1 MDRSI
6 DTKLPPSSS
15 VSEPKTPRSDNNSD
29 NSSYV
34 KPTTKEQSESI
45 ITDRTT
51 ISDNPHND
59 DDKRISKRER
69 TKVTEDD
76 ANTQYEDSN
85 EISRRLVEYFIIVSC
100 KESTNKQAEYAQ
112 RTSSQSIQQHQS
124 SPDHQVADAANARMN
139 MRRAHLDRDCSMGS
153 CNTGESCGSV
163 NTTNT
168 TGDSIITSSPPSHV
182 SSTIPNNSMSS
193 ENCLKKSTSAATS
206 ATSNSGS
213 SNTLKNNF
221 IKSINEHKKKLQAN
235 TAKINEQKK
244 KMNKNN
250 ALGLKHLE
258 KKLEELNLDKTL
270 LKFKSIKLTPSNSSV
285 KEEERKVINLAIHP
299 SGSSYD
305 SSIDRCWF
313 G

>member
-1 MDRSI
+1 MDSV

-59 DDKRISKRER
+59 DDKRISKQER

-100 KESTNKQAEYAQ
+100 KESTNKQAEHTR

-124 SPDHQVADAANARMN
+124 SPEHQVADAADANARMN
-139 MRRAHLDRDCSMGS
+139 MRRAHLDRDCSRGS
-153 CNTGESCGSV
+153 CNTGESYGSV

-168 TGDSIITSSPPSHV
+168 TGDRIV
-182 SSTIPNNSMSS
+182 SSHLLPPTYRQV
-193 ENCLKKSTSAATS
+193 LK
-206 ATSNSGS
+206 SGP
-213 SNTLKNNF
+213 
-221 IKSINEHKKKLQAN
+221 A
-235 TAKINEQKK
+235 
-244 KMNKNN
+244 
-250 ALGLKHLE
+250 
-258 KKLEELNLDKTL
+258 
-270 LKFKSIKLTPSNSSV
+270 
-285 KEEERKVINLAIHP
+285 
-299 SGSSYD
+299 GSQ
-305 SSIDRCWF
+305 F
-313 G
+313 GA